1 MWFHVVCGMRCYC
14 HEECAPCKSVD
25 LKSVQLNVTKSV
37 TKIMKDGGSIEL
49 TKLIDSVYTKSVIDK
64 IVNACKT
71 GQQDCFDLPV
81 AFKTCH

>member
-1 MWFHVVCGMRCYC
+1 M
-14 HEECAPCKSVD
+14 
-25 LKSVQLNVTKSV
+25 

-49 TKLIDSVYTKSVIDK
+49 TKLIDSVYTESVIDK